1 MSAVELSNEQR
12 RQLID
17 ATQAFE
23 AWRYSAQEF
32 AHSYRGSMLWKKVGG
47 HEYLYRKQGSVWQS
61 LGPRSAE
68 TEDIKTAYVEA
79 RTRLRQRVT
88 RQRARLASMAPVNR
102 ALRLGRMPTTPARV
116 LRKLD
121 EVGLLGRQLI
131 VVGTHSMFAYEVRSG
146 VLFDSDL
153 TATTDI
159 DLLVDARAG
168 MSLAVAENVRPEG
181 VIGLLR
187 KVDKSFARE
196 RAYRATNDDGYFVD
210 IIAPMRAD
218 EIKATDIKIGE
229 ASDELVAASIIGL
242 QWLMNAPRFEA
253 VVIGED
259 GLPVWMPCI
268 DPRAFALHKFWMSKR
283 LDRDPVKRKR
293 DVAQAKA
300 IYDVAV
306 EYLNLSFK
314 ARELSA
320 LPLELTRLAKDLVS
334 SLAKKPLRKASK
346 T

>member
-1 MSAVELSNEQR
+1 MAPAELSNEQR

-32 AHSYRGSMLWKKVGG
+32 AHSYRGSMLWKKISG

-68 TEDIKTAYVEA
+68 TEDIKASYVEA

-88 RQRARLASMAPVNR
+88 RQRARVEAMAPVNR

-121 EVGLLGRQLI
+121 EVGLLGKQLI
-131 VVGTHSMFAYEVRSG
+131 VVGTHSMFAYETRSG
-146 VLFDSDL
+146 VLFEGDL

-168 MSLAVAENVRPEG
+168 MSLAVAKNVRPEG
-181 VIGLLR
+181 IIGLLR

-210 IIAPMRAD
+210 IIAPLRAN
-218 EIKATDIKIGE
+218 EITAADIKIGD
-229 ASDELVAASIIGL
+229 ASDELIAASIFGL

-253 VVIGED
+253 IIIGED
-259 GLPVWMPCI
+259 GLPLWIPCI
-268 DPRAFALHKFWMSKR
+268 DPRAFALHKFWMSR
-283 LDRDPVKRKR
+283 RPDREPVKRKR
-293 DVAQAKA
+293 DAAQAKA
-300 IYDVAV
+300 VYDVAV
-306 EYLNLSFK
+306 EFLNLQFN

-320 LPLELTRLAKDLVS
+320 LPLELTQSAKDLAATVG
-334 SLAKKPLRKASK
+334 KKLKGGKSK
-346 T
+346 K